1 MRFQEWIALVNLG
14 CSVSHEH
21 PHGCIVLTQADRT
34 IQLDDYNAA
43 LLNPCLARRGGDLQ
57 Q

>member
-43 LLNPCLARRGGDLQ
+43 LLNPCLARRGGDLLQ
-57 Q
+57 